1 MSKNLVIVESPAK
14 AKTIGK
20 YLGKDYTVMS
30 SMGHIR
36 DIEGTSKK
44 DSMGIDFQ
52 HGYAPNYVIER
63 GKGKLVKEMTQE
75 AKKADTVWL
84 ASDEDREG
92 EAIAWH
98 LQQVLNLNDE
108 KTKRIVFHEITKEAI
123 LHAVEN
129 PRKIDLNL
137 VDAQQ
142 ARRVLDR
149 IVGFELS
156 PILWRKV
163 KPSLSA
169 GRVQSVAVRLIV
181 DREREIQA
189 FKPEASFRITAVFDG
204 KDAEGHDISLK
215 AELNHRF
222 SSKQEANDFLQQ
234 CAEGKF
240 QITDIHT
247 KPAHRSPAPPFTTST
262 LQQEAS
268 RKLGLPVAVTM
279 RLAQSLYEEGNIT
292 YMRTDS
298 VNLSSLALGTA
309 KKTITE
315 EFGEMYH
322 KARQYHTT
330 SAGAQEAH
338 EAIRP
343 TYIDRPTAGKDE
355 REKRLYDLIRK
366 RTIASQMAD
375 AQLEKTT
382 ITISDRKSKYHFVAQ
397 GETILFDGFLK
408 VYRES
413 NEENEEAQEATL
425 PKMKNGE
432 PLTYNEIEAL
442 ERFSL
447 PPARYSEASLVKKME
462 ELGIGR
468 PSTYATIISTIQ
480 QRDYVERGNKDGQ
493 KRECVQLKLKKGKIT
508 EKLKAETFGADKG
521 KMLPTDIGM
530 VVTDFLKQYFAEI
543 VNYNFTAE
551 AEQQFDHVAEG
562 KEKWTKVVDKFYKE
576 FHPLIDSAKTDA
588 PVQKGERLLGN
599 DPETGKPVLVKI
611 GRFGLMAQKG
621 NASET
626 DKPQFATLKKGQTL
640 ENITLEQALDLFRL
654 PRVVGQYEDADVVA
668 NNGKFGPYIMHQ
680 KKFYTIPKG
689 TDPLEISL
697 DEAISIIENKRE
709 AEKPIHDFGDIKVL
723 NGRYGA
729 YIQADGKNYKIDK
742 KTDAK
747 LLTEDDCKKIIET
760 TEPTGAKKSNTHK
773 ASKVSKTSKA
783 PKASK

>member
-222 SSKQEANDFLQQ
+222 SSKQEANDFLKQ

-240 QITDIHT
+240 QITDIQT

-382 ITISDRKSKYHFVAQ
+382 ITISDSKSKYHFVAQ

-654 PRVVGQYEDADVVA
+654 PRVVGQYEDTDVVA

-697 DEAISIIENKRE
+697 DEAISLIENKRE

-747 LLTEDDCKKIIET
+747 LLTEADCKKIIET

-773 ASKVSKTSKA
+773 VSKVSKTSKA
-783 PKASK
+783 SK